1 MEPIFIEGHE
11 LSIELIMRL
20 LQNHEAFSEIDGNRL
35 KQKSSMNP
43 TMSEEIKTAIRDL
56 DKELVG

>member
-1 MEPIFIEGHE
+1 
-11 LSIELIMRL
+11 MRL
-20 LQNHEAFSEIDGNRL
+20 LQNHEVFSEIDGNRL
-35 KQKSSMNP
+35 KQKSNMNP